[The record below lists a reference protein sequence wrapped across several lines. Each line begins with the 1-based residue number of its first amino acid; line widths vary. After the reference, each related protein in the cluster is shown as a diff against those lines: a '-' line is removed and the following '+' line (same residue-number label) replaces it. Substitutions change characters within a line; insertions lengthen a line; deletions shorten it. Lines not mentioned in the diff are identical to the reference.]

1 MADQFD
7 NSPLIKSI
15 FRDSS
20 ERMEFFHKKLE
31 SEGVLR
37 GIIGPRDVDILWER
51 HIFNSAA
58 LLPYIKTAAEQVSKK
73 RGSGSKAV
81 VGDIGSGGGFPGIV
95 LASTLPDISF
105 FLIEPMERR
114 CEWLSGVID
123 ELDLVNAQVVR
134 ARTEELISY
143 KKAVNGVSGAQY
155 RGDRKQKRNPG
166 RRLKR
171 NGKNSYNRN
180 QDFVGNLKPV
190 HSHKA
195 VFKQELAWGQEPVW
209 DRKPAPD
216 RELAWNQGP
225 ARIQKPDRS
234 REAASEQD
242 NGSSFDSFK
251 RENPHFMGFDI
262 VTCRAVAPMSK
273 LSGMALPLLK
283 RHGELIALKGKSA
296 QSELNKAEK
305 ELKKNYAVSWKVEEA
320 PVAEGLEPTHVV
332 TVVVR

>member
-180 QDFVGNLKPV
+180 QDFIENPKPD
-190 HSHKA
+190 HNHEA

-209 DRKPAPD
+209 
-216 RELAWNQGP
+216 
-225 ARIQKPDRS
+225 
-234 REAASEQD
+234 
-242 NGSSFDSFK
+242 DSFK

>member
-114 CEWLSGVID
+114 CQWLSGVID

-180 QDFVGNLKPV
+180 QDFIGNPKPD
-190 HSHKA
+190 HNHEA

>member
-134 ARTEELISY
+134 ARTEEFISY

-190 HSHKA
+190 HSHEA

>member
-114 CEWLSGVID
+114 CEWLFEVID
-123 ELDLVNAQVVR
+123 ELDLANAQVVR

-180 QDFVGNLKPV
+180 QDFIGNPKPD
-190 HSHKA
+190 HNHEA

-209 DRKPAPD
+209 DREPAPN
-216 RELAWNQGP
+216 REPAWNQGL
-225 ARIQKPDRS
+225 ARSQKPDRS

-242 NGSSFDSFK
+242 NESSFDSFK

-305 ELKKNYAVSWKVEEA
+305 EMKKNYAVSWKVEEA

>member
-1 MADQFD
+1 MADQFE

-114 CEWLSGVID
+114 CEWLFEVID
-123 ELDLVNAQVVR
+123 ELDLANAQVVR

-180 QDFVGNLKPV
+180 QDFIGNPKPD
-190 HSHKA
+190 HNHEA

-209 DRKPAPD
+209 DREPAPN
-216 RELAWNQGP
+216 REPAWNQGL
-225 ARIQKPDRS
+225 ARSQKPDRS
-234 REAASEQD
+234 QEAASEQD

-305 ELKKNYAVSWKVEEA
+305 EMKKNYAVSWKVEEA
-320 PVAEGLEPTHVV
+320 PVPEGLEPTHVV

>member
-58 LLPYIKTAAEQVSKK
+58 LLPYIKTAAGQVSKK

-190 HSHKA
+190 HNHEA

>member
-190 HSHKA
+190 HSHEA

>member
-7 NSPLIKSI
+7 NSLLIKSI

-58 LLPYIKTAAEQVSKK
+58 LLPYIKAAAGQVSKK
-73 RGSGSKAV
+73 GGSGKKAA

-114 CEWLSGVID
+114 CEWLSEVID
-123 ELDLVNAQVVR
+123 ELDLVNTQVVR

-143 KKAVNGVSGAQY
+143 KKAVNGVYGAQY

-180 QDFVGNLKPV
+180 QEFIGNPKPV
-190 HSHKA
+190 HNHEA
-195 VFKQELAWGQEPVW
+195 IFKQELAWGQELVR
-209 DRKPAPD
+209 DREPAPD
-216 RELAWNQGP
+216 REPAWNQGL
-225 ARIQKPDRS
+225 ARSQKPDRS

-305 ELKKNYAVSWKVEEA
+305 EMKKNYAVSWKVEEA

>member
-7 NSPLIKSI
+7 NSPLIKDI

-20 ERMEFFHKKLE
+20 EKMELFHRKLE

-58 LLPYIKTAAEQVSKK
+58 LLPYIKTAAGQVSKQG
-73 RGSGSKAV
+73 GSGEKAA

-114 CEWLSGVID
+114 CEWLSEVID

-190 HSHKA
+190 HNHEA

>member
-180 QDFVGNLKPV
+180 QDFVGNLKPD
-190 HSHKA
+190 HNHEA

>member
-1 MADQFD
+1 
-7 NSPLIKSI
+7 
-15 FRDSS
+15 
-20 ERMEFFHKKLE
+20 
-31 SEGVLR
+31 
-37 GIIGPRDVDILWER
+37 
-51 HIFNSAA
+51 
-58 LLPYIKTAAEQVSKK
+58 
-73 RGSGSKAV
+73 
-81 VGDIGSGGGFPGIV
+81 
-95 LASTLPDISF
+95 
-105 FLIEPMERR
+105 MERR

-123 ELDLVNAQVVR
+123 ELDLVNTQVVR

-180 QDFVGNLKPV
+180 QDFIGNPKPD
-190 HSHKA
+190 HNHEA

-209 DRKPAPD
+209 DREPAPN
-216 RELAWNQGP
+216 REPAWNQGL
-225 ARIQKPDRS
+225 ARSQKPDRS

-305 ELKKNYAVSWKVEEA
+305 EMKKNYAVSWKVEEA

>member
-58 LLPYIKTAAEQVSKK
+58 LLPYIKAAAGQVSKK
-73 RGSGSKAV
+73 GGSGKKAA
-81 VGDIGSGGGFPGIV
+81 VGDIGSGFPGIV

-114 CEWLSGVID
+114 CEWLSEVID
-123 ELDLVNAQVVR
+123 ELDLVNTQVVR

-166 RRLKR
+166 CRLKR

-180 QDFVGNLKPV
+180 QDFIGNPKLD
-190 HSHKA
+190 HNHEA

-209 DRKPAPD
+209 DREPAPNRD
-216 RELAWNQGP
+216 PAWNQGL
-225 ARIQKPDRS
+225 ARSQKPDRS

-305 ELKKNYAVSWKVEEA
+305 EMKKNYAVSWKVEEA
-320 PVAEGLEPTHVV
+320 SVAEGLEPTHVV

>member
-114 CEWLSGVID
+114 CEWLSEVID

-190 HSHKA
+190 HSHEA

>member
-123 ELDLVNAQVVR
+123 ELDLINAQVVR

-180 QDFVGNLKPV
+180 QDFIGNPKPD
-190 HSHKA
+190 HNHEA

>member
-114 CEWLSGVID
+114 CEWLFEVID
-123 ELDLVNAQVVR
+123 ELDLANAQVVR

-180 QDFVGNLKPV
+180 QDFIGNPKPD
-190 HSHKA
+190 HNHEA

-209 DRKPAPD
+209 DREPAPN
-216 RELAWNQGP
+216 REPAWNQGL
-225 ARIQKPDRS
+225 ARSQKPDRS

-242 NGSSFDSFK
+242 NESSFDSFK

-305 ELKKNYAVSWKVEEA
+305 EMKKNYAVSWKVEEA
-320 PVAEGLEPTHVV
+320 PVPEGLEPTHVV

>member
-114 CEWLSGVID
+114 CEWLFEVID
-123 ELDLVNAQVVR
+123 ELDLSNAQVVR

-180 QDFVGNLKPV
+180 QDFIGNPKPD
-190 HSHKA
+190 HNHEA

-209 DRKPAPD
+209 DREPAPN
-216 RELAWNQGP
+216 REPAWNQGL
-225 ARIQKPDRS
+225 ARSQKPDRS
-234 REAASEQD
+234 QEAASEQD

-305 ELKKNYAVSWKVEEA
+305 EMKKNYAVSWKVEEA
-320 PVAEGLEPTHVV
+320 PVPEGLEPTHVV

>member
-114 CEWLSGVID
+114 CEWLFEVID
-123 ELDLVNAQVVR
+123 ELDLANAQVVR

-190 HSHKA
+190 HSHEA

>member
-114 CEWLSGVID
+114 CEWLFEVID
-123 ELDLVNAQVVR
+123 ELDLANAQVVR

-180 QDFVGNLKPV
+180 QDFIGNPKPD
-190 HSHKA
+190 HNHEA

-209 DRKPAPD
+209 DREPAPN
-216 RELAWNQGP
+216 REPAWNQGL
-225 ARIQKPDRS
+225 ARSQKPDRS
-234 REAASEQD
+234 QEAASEQD

-305 ELKKNYAVSWKVEEA
+305 EMKKNYAVSWKVEEA
-320 PVAEGLEPTHVV
+320 PVPEGLEPTHVV

>member
-190 HSHKA
+190 HSHEA

-305 ELKKNYAVSWKVEEA
+305 EMKKNYAVSWKVEEA

>member
-190 HSHKA
+190 HSHEA

-209 DRKPAPD
+209 DRKPAPN
-216 RELAWNQGP
+216 REPAWNQGL
-225 ARIQKPDRS
+225 ARSQKPDRS

>member
-58 LLPYIKTAAEQVSKK
+58 LLPYIKAAAGQVSKK
-73 RGSGSKAV
+73 GGSGKKAA

-114 CEWLSGVID
+114 CEWLSEVID
-123 ELDLVNAQVVR
+123 ELDLVNTQVVR

-166 RRLKR
+166 CRLKR
-171 NGKNSYNRN
+171 NGKNNYNRN
-180 QDFVGNLKPV
+180 QDFIGNPKLD
-190 HSHKA
+190 HNHEA

-209 DRKPAPD
+209 DREPAPN
-216 RELAWNQGP
+216 REPAWNQGL
-225 ARIQKPDRS
+225 ARSQKPDRS

-305 ELKKNYAVSWKVEEA
+305 EMKKNYAVSWKVEEA
-320 PVAEGLEPTHVV
+320 SVAEGLEPTHVV

>member
-180 QDFVGNLKPV
+180 QDFVGNVKPV
-190 HSHKA
+190 HSHEA

>member
-58 LLPYIKTAAEQVSKK
+58 LLPYIKAAAGQVSKK
-73 RGSGSKAV
+73 GGSGKKAV

-114 CEWLSGVID
+114 CEWLSEVID
-123 ELDLVNAQVVR
+123 ELDLVNTQVVR

-180 QDFVGNLKPV
+180 QDFIGNPKPD
-190 HSHKA
+190 HNHEA

-209 DRKPAPD
+209 DREPAPN
-216 RELAWNQGP
+216 REPAWNQGL
-225 ARIQKPDRS
+225 ARSQKPDRS

-305 ELKKNYAVSWKVEEA
+305 EMKKNYAVSWKVEEA

>member
-180 QDFVGNLKPV
+180 QDFIGNPKPD
-190 HSHKA
+190 HNHEA

>member
-58 LLPYIKTAAEQVSKK
+58 LLPYIKAAAGQVSKK
-73 RGSGSKAV
+73 GGSGKKAA
-81 VGDIGSGGGFPGIV
+81 VGDIG
-95 LASTLPDISF
+95 
-105 FLIEPMERR
+105 IEPMERR
-114 CEWLSGVID
+114 CEWLSEVID
-123 ELDLVNAQVVR
+123 ELDLVNTQVVR

-166 RRLKR
+166 CRLKR

-180 QDFVGNLKPV
+180 QDFIGNPKPD
-190 HSHKA
+190 HNHEA

-209 DRKPAPD
+209 DREPAPN
-216 RELAWNQGP
+216 REPAWNQGL
-225 ARIQKPDRS
+225 ARSQKPDRS

-305 ELKKNYAVSWKVEEA
+305 EMKKNYAVSWKVEEA